1 MFVYSTQ
8 FWFTIELMMLTFL
21 LNTWNCSV
29 AGIFHCA
36 VKEPY
41 EVIQAEINK
50 AHFNSYTI
58 GSVVTMKN
66 TLEM

>member
-21 LNTWNCSV
+21 LHTWNCSV

-36 VKEPY
+36 VKEP
-41 EVIQAEINK
+41 
-50 AHFNSYTI
+50 
-58 GSVVTMKN
+58 
-66 TLEM
+66 